1 MHKYEFKLTPA
12 FCLYNGAAI
21 LEQNGSYL
29 KVLIDND
36 NDDIKK
42 RLERAF
48 FNHIDYVKKR
58 DDCPDDFGNL
68 PKVEFVKGSR
78 TQLRKCVSNYYE
90 KRKEFFY

>member
-42 RLERAF
+42 SPF
-48 FNHIDYVKKR
+48 
-58 DDCPDDFGNL
+58 
-68 PKVEFVKGSR
+68 
-78 TQLRKCVSNYYE
+78 
-90 KRKEFFY
+90 